1 MLLNKVLYEELES
14 LYGIGSRI
22 EISSI
27 NVLSRK
33 NETIISYKIFY
44 TNEEYFAETMEIGT
58 NFLLEESWSKMGYPK
73 TKLIFVTS
81 YEKG

>member
-44 TNEEYFAETMEIGT
+44 TNEEYFTESMEIGA
-58 NFLLEESWSKMGYPK
+58 NFLLETSWSMMGYPD

-81 YEKG
+81 YENG

>member
-44 TNEEYFAETMEIGT
+44 TNEEYFAETMETGT